1 MKDWIN
7 SMPDCLAVD
16 MHGSVAALTLNRPDK
31 RNALSDE
38 LVLGLQKFFDSMP
51 AEVHAVVMQGQGGN
65 FCAGLDLNELQETNM
80 TQSFQTSKIGQRLN
94 DTVQFSRVPVI
105 SVLKGAVI
113 GGGLELA
120 ASTHVRV
127 AEPSA
132 YYALPEGTRGIFLG
146 SGGSVRLPRIIGASA
161 VIEMMLTGRVLDAQ
175 EAHDRMRLTHYLVED
190 GQGFEKALQIAEKI
204 TKNAPLANFAVIQA
218 IPRIAE
224 QDPASGLFTEMLM
237 VGIAQDDDEAKK
249 RLADFLLRK
258 QGKVSKT

>member
-1 MKDWIN
+1 
-7 SMPDCLAVD
+7 MPDCLAIT
-16 MHGSVAALTLNRPDK
+16 MHGSIAVLTLNRPEK

-38 LVLGLQKFFDSMP
+38 LVLGLQKFFDNLP
-51 AEVHAVVMQGQGGN
+51 TEVRAVVMQGQGGN
-65 FCAGLDLNELQETNM
+65 FCAGLDLNELQETNI

-94 DTVQFSRVPVI
+94 DTIQFSRVPVI
-105 SVLKGAVI
+105 SVLQGAVI

-161 VIEMMLTGRVLDAQ
+161 VIEMMLTDRVLEAK
-175 EAHDRMRLTHYLVED
+175 EAHDRMRLTHYLVQE
-190 GQGFEKALQIAEKI
+190 GQGLEKALTLAEKI
-204 TKNAPLANFAVIQA
+204 TNNAPLANFAVIQA

-224 QDPASGLFTEMLM
+224 QDPAAGMFTEMLM
-237 VGIAQDDDEAKK
+237 VGIAQDDEEAKR

>member
-7 SMPDCLAVD
+7 SLPDCLAVD
-16 MHGSVAALTLNRPDK
+16 MHGAVAALTLNRPDK

-51 AEVHAVVMQGQGGN
+51 SEVHAVVMQGQGGN
-65 FCAGLDLNELQETNM
+65 FCAGLDLNELQETNI

-175 EAHDRMRLTHYLVED
+175 EAHHRMRLTHYLVED

-224 QDPASGLFTEMLM
+224 QDPAAGLFTEMLM